1 MQGKTRIKIC
11 GLTRAEDVDA
21 AVAAGAD
28 ALGLDWTCDI
38 GQARS
43 RVGNQVAL
51 QGNFDPFA
59 LFGTPERI
67 DLEKLRIGSDGA
79 RLQAEG
85 RAERVDAGRRWQL
98 QSRAT
103 LERFDPSLWWPGEAQ
118 GAWQR
123 GPHRLDGRM
132 DLALGLPATRVL
144 PYLAE
149 ARFEQRDFAGAS
161 QLVHQLSAWNSLPR
175 LRPIVD
181 YWTRA

>member
-1 MQGKTRIKIC
+1 MRLSGP
-11 GLTRAEDVDA
+11 LTLSWSQPPADHADQPPRA
-21 AVAAGAD
+21 
-28 ALGLDWTCDI
+28 T
-38 GQARS
+38 
-43 RVGNQVAL
+43 L
-51 QGNFDPFA
+51 QTDLRGRHERQDLPD
-59 LFGTPERI
+59 LQLQLQMRGTPERI

-132 DLALGLPATRVL
+132 DLALGLPAT
-144 PYLAE
+144 PPPGGDPGAWLAALDGQ
-149 ARFEQRDFAGAS
+149 ARLEIAPS
-161 QLVHQLSAWNSLPR
+161 HC
-175 LRPIVD
+175 
-181 YWTRA
+181 